1 MWRSTKTAA
10 LRCRFVFPAHVAR
23 SHSSVGASGANALE
37 WLILVRHRAGQAVKK
52 AKSFNER
59 PFTNFHFALNSY
71 ASPDST

>member
-37 WLILVRHRAGQAVKK
+37 WLILVRRRAACA
-52 AKSFNER
+52 AKNQKHLTNDRSQISFLR
-59 PFTNFHFALNSY
+59 
-71 ASPDST
+71 